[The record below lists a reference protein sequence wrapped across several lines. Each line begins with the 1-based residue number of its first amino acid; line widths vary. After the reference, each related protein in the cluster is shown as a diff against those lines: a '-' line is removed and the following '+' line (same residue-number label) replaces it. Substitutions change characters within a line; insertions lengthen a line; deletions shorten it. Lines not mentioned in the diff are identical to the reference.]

1 MDLHIPD
8 IWAGIGIGVV
18 GTIVVIIA
26 LALIFG

>member
-8 IWAGIGIGVV
+8 IWAGIGMGAV
-18 GTIVVIIA
+18 GTIVVMIA